1 MAIRNNRLSTLVFDF
16 IFRKQELGDTPLATG
31 DRNVVSNYL
40 PAKYT
45 LDVRALLNFKDVDFS
60 MVGTT
65 R

>member
-16 IFRKQELGDTPLATG
+16 IFSEQELGDTPLATG
-31 DRNVVSNYL
+31 DRHVASNYL
-40 PAKYT
+40 KAEST
-45 LDVRALLNFKDVDFS
+45 LYVRALLNFKDVDFS